1 MYLTGKLKEN
11 MFIVYYCI
19 LLIPIDYKKLTFF
32 HISYVGNANGRN
44 SIDNFMFDNRHRRTH
59 LCIR

>member
-1 MYLTGKLKEN
+1 MYLSGKLKEN

-19 LLIPIDYKKLTFF
+19 LLIPIDYKRLTFF

-44 SIDNFMFDNRHRRTH
+44 SIDNFMFDNRHRRTYV
-59 LCIR
+59 